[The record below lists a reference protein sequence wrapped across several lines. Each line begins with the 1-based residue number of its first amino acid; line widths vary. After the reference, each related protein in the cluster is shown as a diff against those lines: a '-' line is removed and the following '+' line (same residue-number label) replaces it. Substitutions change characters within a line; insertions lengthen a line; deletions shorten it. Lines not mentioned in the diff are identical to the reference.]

1 MELSMS
7 GAALR
12 TFSRCVTCLAR
23 IGSELVF
30 QAYPDKVRRRLS
42 HPRSSPA
49 RARAILLPFCA
60 AAAGGSDDFLI

>member
-7 GAALR
+7 GGALR

-30 QAYPDKVRRRLS
+30 QAYPDKVRRRPS
-42 HPRSSPA
+42 QPPNPRS
-49 RARAILLPFCA
+49 ARAILLPFCA

>member
-30 QAYPDKVRRRLS
+30 QAYPDKVPRLS
-42 HPRSSPA
+42 
-49 RARAILLPFCA
+49 IA
-60 AAAGGSDDFLI
+60 APN